1 MFHFTN
7 KPEKRK
13 NTFNSKFLK
22 FIQISAFQES
32 TQPLQSITFT
42 RCFQLNIFAY
52 TGEKKKKMVYT
63 QFQKPSQEE
72 ILLQEL
78 PGICSLPIG
87 PCPQW

>member
-42 RCFQLNIFAY
+42 KCFQLNIFAY
-52 TGEKKKKMVYT
+52 TGEKKKWSI
-63 QFQKPSQEE
+63 PSFRSHLRREFCFKSCLE
-72 ILLQEL
+72 FVLCL
-78 PGICSLPIG
+78 
-87 PCPQW
+87 